1 MADDVRQI
9 LLQTLED
16 SLQAQLTAVR
26 RLRKAGA
33 ARADAPPAARRGQ
46 RRSHISIVLD
56 ILQAAGRPLHIT
68 EIIAAAQKRF
78 HQKLDRESLVS
89 ALTKRLAR
97 DERFARTAP
106 NTFAL
111 RAPANPQAKEE

>member
-1 MADDVRQI
+1 MPDDLRQL
-9 LLQTLED
+9 LLQTFED

-26 RLRKAGA
+26 RLRKGGGRHPAAA
-33 ARADAPPAARRGQ
+33 ARTGQ
-46 RRSHISIVLD
+46 RRSQVSIAFD
-56 ILQAAGRPLHIT
+56 ILQAAGHPLHVT

-97 DERFARTAP
+97 DERFTRTAP

-111 RAPANPQAKEE
+111 RVPNVPGKEE